1 MTRPLLVA
9 LPGAEHLAT
18 GLARA
23 SGAEVAGLDLR
34 HFPDGETYLRYLSD
48 PRGRPVIIVCPLDRP
63 DAKAL
68 ALFFAA
74 DAARD
79 LGAVTVGLVAPYLAY
94 MRQDRRFNP
103 GEAVTSASFASLISA
118 AFDWLVTVDCHLHRY
133 GALSDIYAI
142 PAVNLGAAPLIAE
155 WIVREVAHPV
165 LIGPDAESKQWVGE
179 VARLA
184 KAPYE
189 VLQKIRH
196 GDRDVEVSLPD
207 VSRWPGAT
215 PVLVDDIIS
224 SGETMRAALGHLAG
238 SGLSPAVCIGVHGIF
253 AADAHQRLLAAGAC
267 RIVTTNT
274 IAHASNG
281 IDVTGLL
288 AGGLSDFV
296 DPASPGTAEGEGT

>member
-1 MTRPLLVA
+1 MTRPLLVV
-9 LPGAEHLAT
+9 LPGSEHLTT

-23 SGAEVAGLDLR
+23 TGAEAAALDLR

-48 PRGRPVIIVCPLDRP
+48 PRGRPVLIVSTLDRP

-68 ALFFAA
+68 PLLFAA

-79 LGAVTVGLVAPYLAY
+79 LGAASVGLVAPYLAY

-103 GEAVTSASFASLISA
+103 GEAVTSASFASLVSA
-118 AFDWLVTVDCHLHRY
+118 AFDWLVTVDSHLHRY

-142 PAVNLGAAPLIAE
+142 PAANLRAAPLIAD
-155 WIVREVAHPV
+155 WITREVVRPI

-179 VARLA
+179 VARRA

-189 VLQKIRH
+189 VLQKIRR

-207 VSRWPGAT
+207 VSRFAGAT
-215 PVLVDDIIS
+215 PVLVDDIVS
-224 SGETMRAALGHLAG
+224 SGETMRAALGHLGG
-238 SGLSPAVCIGVHGIF
+238 SGLEPAVCIGVHGIF
-253 AADAHQRLLAAGAC
+253 AEDAHQRLRAAGAS

-281 IDVTGLL
+281 IDVCGLL
-288 AGGLSDFV
+288 AGGLKDFI
-296 DPASPGTAEGEGT
+296 DPATPDPAQGE